1 MSESTFEEFSKSG
14 EASDLSAAEK
24 SREPAVT
31 ETMTEEEEFE
41 VWHPRF
47 NPWVIAFTV
56 TLATF
61 MEALDSSIAN
71 VALPH
76 IAGSLA
82 ASQDESTWVLTS
94 YLVSNAV
101 VLPISGWISN
111 RIGRKNFY
119 MTCVALFTVFSL
131 LCGLAP
137 TLPILIF
144 FRIIQGAAG
153 GGLQPSER
161 SILADTFPP
170 ERRSLAFALY
180 GMAVVLAPAIGPTV
194 GGWIT
199 DNYTWR
205 WIFFLNIPVGILSLV
220 LTSRIVEDPPY
231 IHRLRKRILSVDGI
245 GLGLLVLT
253 IGALQIM
260 LDKGQEDNWFSSG
273 FIVSCAILSGG
284 GFLAFLYREL
294 TTEHPIVDLALYKRR
309 NFAMTQIVMLLIGA
323 ALFATTVMI
332 PQYLQE
338 LMGYSAEQA
347 GMALSVGGLVLIVL
361 FPIVGFLGQKIDPR
375 LMITV
380 GFAVLT
386 LGILRIATLNLN
398 ISFWDASSWR
408 VIMVLGMPLLFVPIS
423 VMSYVGIPQEKNNEV
438 SGLTAL
444 ARNVGGSL
452 GISFITT
459 LLTRRTE
466 MHQTYLAA
474 HVNAASLQYRGLNA
488 GITAALQQHGYS
500 KVDASARAALEI
512 YHLLGRQARALAYID
527 TARILVLLTACLIPV
542 GYLMQKPKFRR
553 PAEPID

>member
-1 MSESTFEEFSKSG
+1 MSES
-14 EASDLSAAEK
+14 AVPSDLAS
-24 SREPAVT
+24 PDGLHDH
-31 ETMTEEEEFE
+31 EEFE
-41 VWHPRF
+41 IWHPRF

-82 ASQDESTWVLTS
+82 ASRDESTWVLTS

-111 RIGRKNFY
+111 RIGRKRFY

-137 TLPILIF
+137 TLPMLIF

-180 GMAVVLAPAIGPTV
+180 GMAVVLAPAIGPTF

-205 WIFFLNIPVGILSLV
+205 WIFFLNIPIGILSLI

-231 IHRLRKRILSVDGI
+231 LNRLRKKIVSVDGI
-245 GLGLLVLT
+245 GLGLLILT
-253 IGALQIM
+253 IGALQMM
-260 LDKGQEDNWFSSG
+260 LDKGQEDDWFGSRFIVLCAVLAASG
-273 FIVSCAILSGG
+273 FV
-284 GFLAFLYREL
+284 AFLYREL
-294 TTEHPIVDLALYKRR
+294 TAEHPIIDLSLYKKR
-309 NFAMTQIVMLLIGA
+309 NFAMTQIVMVLIGA
-323 ALFATTVMI
+323 ALYSTTVLI

-338 LMGYSAEQA
+338 LMGYTAEQA

-361 FPIVGFLGQKIDPR
+361 FPIVGFLGQKVDPR

-380 GFAVLT
+380 GFAVLS
-386 LGILRIATLNLN
+386 LGILRIADLSLN

-408 VIMVLGMPLLFVPIS
+408 VVMVLGMPLLFVPIS
-423 VMSYVGIPQEKNNEV
+423 VMSYVGIPQVKNNEV

-444 ARNVGGSL
+444 ARNIGGSL

-459 LLTRRTE
+459 LLTRRSQ

-474 HVNAASLQYRGLNA
+474 HVTSSSLPYRGLQS
-488 GITAALQQHGYS
+488 GIAATLRQDGYS
-500 KVDASARAALEI
+500 KPDAHIRAAAQV
-512 YHLLGRQARALAYID
+512 YHLLQQQARSLAYID
-527 TARILVLLTACLIPV
+527 TARILVVLTACLIPV

-553 PAEPID
+553 PIEPID